1 MASLAAGTFKSHVL
15 SRAPKSKP
23 EVGLGFPEENRGGS
37 AQLREIQVLLDSA
50 SKTMDFL
57 LKFERGIR

>member
-1 MASLAAGTFKSHVL
+1 MFY
-15 SRAPKSKP
+15 RAPKSKP
-23 EVGLGFPEENRGGS
+23 EVGLDFPKRT
-37 AQLREIQVLLDSA
+37 AAAALQEIQVLLDSA

>member
-1 MASLAAGTFKSHVL
+1 MFYRG
-15 SRAPKSKP
+15 APKSKP
-23 EVGLGFPEENRGGS
+23 EVGLDFPKRTAAAAHSCE
-37 AQLREIQVLLDSA
+37 EIQVLLDSA

>member
-1 MASLAAGTFKSHVL
+1 MFKRHFFIGHL
-15 SRAPKSKP
+15 RNP
-23 EVGLGFPEENRGGS
+23 EVGVDFPERT
-37 AQLREIQVLLDSA
+37 AADALQEIEVLLDSA